1 MCSIIDACIDY
12 RLWPKV
18 RTPARS
24 FVVTH
29 DVGGHECLMVTHS
42 DPTCWV
48 VYCHG
53 NVVTLPQL
61 NQSDVPTQIVQNCQC
76 NFVAPNYP
84 HKTTTGEQYD
94 DAVVQAVQ
102 DVVEQLMQDSPRIPV
117 YVVGRSVGTAIALRV
132 SRNVKPAGIVLISGF
147 ASVRNFL
154 PYPLRWLVPDRL
166 NSLAN
171 IQCCQGVPKLIV
183 HGTADQ
189 EVPIEHSK
197 ALLKLCP
204 DAQPYN
210 IDGMGHVMEF
220 SDIQKLALRMKRF
233 IAEHTSVAP
242 ADVNQTAVYYSL
254 WQEK

>member
-18 RTPARS
+18 SVPARS

-29 DVGGHECLMVTHS
+29 DVGGHECLMVNHS
-42 DPTCWV
+42 NPTCWV

-61 NQSDVPTQIVQNCQC
+61 NHSDIPTQIVQHCQC

-84 HKTTTGEQYD
+84 PKSMVGEKYD
-94 DAVVQAVQ
+94 DAVVQTVQ
-102 DVVEQLMQDSPRIPV
+102 EVVEQLMQDSPSVPV

-132 SRNVKPAGIVLISGF
+132 CRNVKPAGVVLISGF
-147 ASVRNFL
+147 SSVRSFV

-166 NSLAN
+166 NSSTN
-171 IQCCQGVPKLIV
+171 IQFCQGMPKLII
-183 HGTADQ
+183 HGTADLD
-189 EVPIEHSK
+189 VPIEHSK
-197 ALLKLCP
+197 TLFGLCP
-204 DAQPYN
+204 GAQTYY

-220 SDIQKLALRMKRF
+220 SHIQQVALRMKRF
-233 IAEHTSVAP
+233 ITE
-242 ADVNQTAVYYSL
+242 QTGGTPIDLSQQALYYSL
-254 WQEK
+254 WSEK